1 MVRNPF
7 AHKDSPDPGAG
18 DRGAEQGA
26 DHGTADAG
34 RHRHGIP
41 LVAWLRREE
50 AGFSRGRSS
59 LFFTGHDAPLP
70 PERTC
75 LQGHEIPPGETTC
88 SHGHPA
94 G

>member
-7 AHKDSPDPGAG
+7 AHKGSTDHGG
-18 DRGAEQGA
+18 EEQG
-26 DHGTADAG
+26 TAHRAEDAG
-34 RHRHGIP
+34 RKHHGVP
-41 LVAWLRREE
+41 LAAWLRREE
-50 AGFSRGRSS
+50 SGFTRGRNS
-59 LFFTGHDAPLP
+59 LFFAGHDDPVP
-70 PERTC
+70 PQRTC